1 MKNLAEIK
9 KINKYFDTKN
19 LLKIMRIKKISAF
32 LLVAQVIIRGEKY
45 NIFLNN
51 EYKIIL
57 YKNYNDELY
66 GELNLKEAK
75 KLIKFN

>member
-1 MKNLAEIK
+1 M
-9 KINKYFDTKN
+9 
-19 LLKIMRIKKISAF
+19 MRIKKINNF
-32 LLVAQVIIRGEKY
+32 LLVAQIIIRSEKY

-51 EYKIIL
+51 ENKIIL